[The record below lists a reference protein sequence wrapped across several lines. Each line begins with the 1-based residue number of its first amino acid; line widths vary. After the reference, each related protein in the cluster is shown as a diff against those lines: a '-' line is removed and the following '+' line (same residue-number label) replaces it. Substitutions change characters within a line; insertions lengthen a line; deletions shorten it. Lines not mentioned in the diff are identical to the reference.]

1 MGGAHHAFGHQRE
14 GSRFELGHL
23 HAKSASLSRF
33 SDFVLDI
40 RRIVAREPLPD
51 NALALEHHDHRREL
65 MVMRPSLSTGTMKKL
80 WASPS
85 DIGTS
90 GARITVKSLHRQ
102 QIADA

>member
-14 GSRFELGHL
+14 GWRFELGHL
-23 HAKSASLSRF
+23 HAKSASLARF

-40 RRIVAREPLPD
+40 RRIVARQLLPGY
-51 NALALEHHDHRREL
+51 AFALEHHDDRREP
-65 MVMRPSLSTGTMKKL
+65 MVMRPDLSTGAVGKL
-80 WASPS
+80 WVSPS